1 VIAQVKDDTAEKRK
15 HKVGK
20 KAATATPLVVAATA
34 TPLIVVATATPLVVA
49 ATATPL
55 VVVAT
60 VVFTK
65 RRTPKINTM
74 VMAEAAVARAAP
86 KRRKAAVRAS
96 KKATKKKAASVSNSD
111 WTEQL

>member
-1 VIAQVKDDTAEKRK
+1 VLAQVKDDTAQKRK

-20 KAATATPLVVAATA
+20 KAATATPLVVAAA
-34 TPLIVVATATPLVVA
+34 ATATPLVVA

-60 VVFTK
+60 IVLTN
-65 RRTPKINTM
+65 RRTPKRNAM

-86 KRRKAAVRAS
+86 KRRNAAVRAS
-96 KKATKKKAASVSNSD
+96 KKATKKKAASGSDSN
-111 WTEQL
+111 WTE